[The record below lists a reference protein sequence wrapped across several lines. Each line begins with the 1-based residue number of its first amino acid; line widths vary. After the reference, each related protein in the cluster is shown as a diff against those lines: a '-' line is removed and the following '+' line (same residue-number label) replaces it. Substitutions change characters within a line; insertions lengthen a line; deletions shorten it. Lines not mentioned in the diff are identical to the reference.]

1 MLKRMHQ
8 YEVEDPLEKEPFW
21 QKHLQ
26 YMKNEDVGIKLA
38 LEQGIPMDFF
48 KFSAFPP
55 VKY

>member
-1 MLKRMHQ
+1 MHQ
-8 YEVEDPLEKEPFW
+8 YEVEDPLNKEPYW

-38 LEQGIPMDFF
+38 LEQGILMDFF
-48 KFSAFPP
+48 EFSAFPP